1 LVIKRNLQTDGDTG
15 VPARKCIG
23 QKNMIY
29 NNQNQIVG
37 DVFIIPNSPVRAND
51 WDSTI
56 EGAED
61 QWTRFKN
68 RIHRVINEKEDEA
81 YVQVWC
87 CTPGEDDSNWS
98 CHREMPDNE
107 NFATYLPASLFKN
120 KKEGESVV
128 VNTKWG
134 EVVLTLAQLK
144 YRYRRFGAFEE
155 TMKSLLS

>member
-1 LVIKRNLQTDGDTG
+1 
-15 VPARKCIG
+15 
-23 QKNMIY
+23 MIY

-37 DVFIIPNSPVRAND
+37 DVFIIPNCPVRESD
-51 WDSTI
+51 WDGSFGLI
-56 EGAED
+56 AKE